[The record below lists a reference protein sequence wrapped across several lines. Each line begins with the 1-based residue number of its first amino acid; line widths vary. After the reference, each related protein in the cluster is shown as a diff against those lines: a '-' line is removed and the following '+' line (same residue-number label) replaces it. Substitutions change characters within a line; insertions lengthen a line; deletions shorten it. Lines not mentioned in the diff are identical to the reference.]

1 MMLANGAYFCRS
13 ALQGLRRAPLL
24 HLLSVTAI
32 AFALLLGGMS
42 RLATQWLDSF
52 LVASRNQLE
61 LTIYLEP
68 TVSEQQAGRIAEQLA
83 ELGAPARVISA
94 TAALRRLRLE
104 LGDLGKV
111 LDDLPR
117 NPLPV
122 TIELDLPAAMRASA
136 QLPRLLALVKEIP
149 GIADVDDGGQAMAQ
163 LTGLARSLRFGAAAI
178 FAIASLAAVLI
189 VAATL
194 QLTVY
199 ARKEEIEIQKL
210 VGATNAFVRAPF
222 LIEGLIQGV
231 AGALAAAAGLTA
243 TARLLG
249 PRLNPLISFVADRAQ
264 MGSLRPGAL
273 LLELT
278 VAGALLGVLGSL
290 AAVHRFSRS

>member
-1 MMLANGAYFCRS
+1 MLAKGAYFCRS
-13 ALQGLRRAPLL
+13 ALEGLRRAPLP

-68 TVSEQQAGRIAEQLA
+68 MVNEQQAGRIAEQLA

-94 TAALRRLRLE
+94 KAALRRLRLE

-111 LDDLPR
+111 LEDLPR

-122 TIELDLPAAMRASA
+122 TIELDLPAAMRTSA
-136 QLPRLLALVKEIP
+136 QLPRLLALVKGIP
-149 GIADVDDGGQAMAQ
+149 GIADVDDGGQATAQ
-163 LTGLARSLRFGAAAI
+163 LIGLARSLRFGAAAI
-178 FAIASLAAVLI
+178 FTIASLAAVLI

-199 ARKEEIEIQKL
+199 ARREEIEIQKL

-243 TARLLG
+243 TARLLV
-249 PRLNPLISFVADRAQ
+249 PRLNPLISFVADRTPV
-264 MGSLRPGAL
+264 GSLRPGAL

-290 AAVHRFSRS
+290 AAVHRFSRL